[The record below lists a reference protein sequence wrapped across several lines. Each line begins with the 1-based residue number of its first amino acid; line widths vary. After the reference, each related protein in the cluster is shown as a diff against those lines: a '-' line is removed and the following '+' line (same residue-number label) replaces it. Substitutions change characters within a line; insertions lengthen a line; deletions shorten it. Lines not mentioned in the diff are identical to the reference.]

1 MSSSYVRT
9 LEMQQF
15 KLAAGLQTMC
25 FMLLAAKAWPGTQLP
40 EHKGNPLVHDVL
52 DGLGLLEHKD
62 GQDIDFG
69 SDERKIDTQY
79 SSAEEDLPMEHPKH
93 DHDAVQ
99 ASPIPPAVHTEESQR
114 SRLQLEQCMLSQF
127 PENESNLDRAIG
139 PCNPQPLQYN
149 PLPGSFVL
157 RTAQPDFLSR
167 PPSKMAVSL
176 PSNPAPPRSVAATI
190 RQDQLFARLFFGHP
204 NSSFRVLSHNTY
216 TKN

>member
-1 MSSSYVRT
+1 
-9 LEMQQF
+9 MQQF

-69 SDERKIDTQY
+69 SDEHEIDTQY
-79 SSAEEDLPMEHPKH
+79 SSAEGVLSMEHPKH

-139 PCNPQPLQYN
+139 P
-149 PLPGSFVL
+149 
-157 RTAQPDFLSR
+157 
-167 PPSKMAVSL
+167 
-176 PSNPAPPRSVAATI
+176 SVAVQPFT
-190 RQDQLFARLFFGHP
+190 RLFRTS
-204 NSSFRVLSHNTY
+204 NSTTGFSIEATVQEGSITSKQSS
-216 TKN
+216 TS